1 MKIVYTKHAKDK
13 LKIAESIKFK
23 INKRLINISLNKISL
38 SNKVEMFRLIEKL
51 DKHHDLCVII
61 KQEDKIIKVITFFPT
76 QKGRYE
82 SEILQRR

>member
-1 MKIVYTKHAKDK
+1 
-13 LKIAESIKFK
+13 
-23 INKRLINISLNKISL
+23 
-38 SNKVEMFRLIEKL
+38 MFRLTEKL